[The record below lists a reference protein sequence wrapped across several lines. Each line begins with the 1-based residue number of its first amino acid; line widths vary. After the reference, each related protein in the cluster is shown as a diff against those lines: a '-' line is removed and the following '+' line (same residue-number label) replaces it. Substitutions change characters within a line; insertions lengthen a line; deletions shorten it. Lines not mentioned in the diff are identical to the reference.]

1 MKEKIIALKE
11 HYEGVLKKYQKF
23 IGFSEYE
30 QGSIQGKI
38 SILEDFI
45 EDLEIQIKEWEEQ

>member
-11 HYEGVLKKYQKF
+11 HYESVLRKYQEF
-23 IGFSEYE
+23 IGVSEYE
-30 QGSIQGKI
+30 EGSIQGKI

-45 EDLEIQIKEWEEQ
+45 KDLEIQIKEWED